1 MDQYTLLTPCSTSLL
16 IKPADSIFCTNIL
29 WKEMSHDEQ
38 KRLIIETDAS
48 VIHSIPHG
56 AEVVGYDEHGGCRT
70 YHVVTTSQQLP
81 VSTSYRVLS
90 SHLQEVKPELA
101 VQLSQLARENNI
113 DMVLTNK
120 KSYPTL
126 VHASHYLYILGLEED
141 IMRSESQIIALLQL
155 LKGRFVD
162 YVVLPSIS
170 LVSICSG
177 VECSNFRNIA
187 TSFNTKV
194 YLPNAFLGDSPYLFL
209 SGDVHSQVLLAKD
222 VILSIIAKSK
232 EKIYYKNIENVSP
245 LKLRY
250 VKQFYSN
257 ELTRAMIKYQCF
269 INVNLE
275 SQEIEFQSCSVAL
288 LEMAIKHLTLNIL
301 SNVCEA
307 QILFHDGNFEACAPP
322 LQNVKEL
329 CDLASRENTC
339 IMSMT
344 GSMNYV
350 VIGTTTKVV
359 KTVENLCR
367 LTSSAIQIKYSI
379 ELHPDYKDFITGK
392 KNGKIA
398 RIMDLTK
405 VLISLDLQK
414 GQGNMIINLFSES
427 ISNAAKGISLL
438 RNELPAEESFF
449 IPEAYHRPVIGT
461 GGSVIQTIMRKHN
474 VFIQFSNTFHLPQ
487 NQFAHIRYDNVVI
500 RCPTKNKLAID
511 PAKKELSQLAQ
522 EYSELQP
529 RTLIRFSPGQY
540 RFLTQNGGDWMDCLG
555 DIEKRTNSYVVFP
568 FKEPVEGY
576 VLEIRG
582 NDNSSAIASEEL
594 ITHFGREYEVNIASK
609 IEKFTDFINS
619 IVVPFKKSFGIEVT
633 INKLTIRLTYRA
645 SKDQY
650 LNNALELLCEYLKAS
665 GIRVISKAAVDSNFI
680 LESSSASTNSLTV
693 HSKNVYLQYPYGYT
707 TT

>member
-1 MDQYTLLTPCSTSLL
+1 MDQYTLLTPCSTYLL

-48 VIHSIPHG
+48 VIHSIPHE
-56 AEVVGYDEHGGCRT
+56 AEVVDYDDHGGCRT
-70 YHVVTTSQQLP
+70 YHIITTSQQLP

-120 KSYPTL
+120 KLYPTS

-141 IMRSESQIIALLQL
+141 IMRSESQIIALLQI

-222 VILSIIAKSK
+222 VILSIITKSK

-269 INVNLE
+269 INLNLE

-329 CDLASRENTC
+329 CDLASHENTC

-379 ELHPDYKDFITGK
+379 ELH
-392 KNGKIA
+392 
-398 RIMDLTK
+398 LS
-405 VLISLDLQK
+405 LI
-414 GQGNMIINLFSES
+414 
-427 ISNAAKGISLL
+427 
-438 RNELPAEESFF
+438 
-449 IPEAYHRPVIGT
+449 
-461 GGSVIQTIMRKHN
+461 
-474 VFIQFSNTFHLPQ
+474 
-487 NQFAHIRYDNVVI
+487 HI
-500 RCPTKNKLAID
+500 
-511 PAKKELSQLAQ
+511 
-522 EYSELQP
+522 
-529 RTLIRFSPGQY
+529 
-540 RFLTQNGGDWMDCLG
+540 
-555 DIEKRTNSYVVFP
+555 
-568 FKEPVEGY
+568 
-576 VLEIRG
+576 
-582 NDNSSAIASEEL
+582 
-594 ITHFGREYEVNIASK
+594 
-609 IEKFTDFINS
+609 
-619 IVVPFKKSFGIEVT
+619 
-633 INKLTIRLTYRA
+633 
-645 SKDQY
+645 
-650 LNNALELLCEYLKAS
+650 
-665 GIRVISKAAVDSNFI
+665 
-680 LESSSASTNSLTV
+680 
-693 HSKNVYLQYPYGYT
+693 
-707 TT
+707 